1 MAEPG
6 DLRRSGER
14 IERLLEEIR
23 ASASPPCWRRV
34 DELMRLVVELYGA
47 GLGRILEI
55 VGAAARD
62 ADRGA
67 TGIPARLA
75 ADELVASLLL
85 VHGLH
90 PEDVPTRLGTAL
102 ARVRPYLGSH
112 GGDVEVV
119 ELDERA
125 GAVLLRMT
133 GSCDGCPSSAM
144 TVRLAVESA
153 IHELVPEIGRIEV
166 EGVTAHDNDHGA
178 ASVRA
183 DATPVST
190 DPAGSWVRIDRDA
203 LPGSPALASR
213 EVTGERIVLCRLDE
227 TLYAYRDGCAAC
239 GSALADGTLDG
250 FLLGCPSCGQRFD
263 VRRAG
268 RALERPGVHL
278 VPVPLLEDESGVRIA
293 LGEARA

>member
-1 MAEPG
+1 MAEAR

-34 DELMRLVVELYGA
+34 EELVRLVVELYGA
-47 GLGRILEI
+47 GLARIVEI

-62 ADRGA
+62 PEGGA
-67 TGIPARLA
+67 AAISARLA

-90 PEDVPTRLGTAL
+90 PDDVPTRLRSAL

-153 IHELVPEIGRIEV
+153 IHELVPEIGQIEV
-166 EGVTAHDNDHGA
+166 EGVTAHGNGHGA
-178 ASVRA
+178 APARREA
-183 DATPVST
+183 AYAATES
-190 DPAGSWVRIDRDA
+190 AGSWVRIDREA
-203 LPGSPALASR
+203 VPRSPALASR

-239 GSALADGTLDG
+239 GSALAQGTLDG
-250 FLLGCPSCGQRFD
+250 SLLGCPACGQRFD
-263 VRRAG
+263 VRLAG
-268 RALERPGVHL
+268 RALERPDVHL
-278 VPVPLLEDESGVRIA
+278 VPLPLLEDESGVRIA
-293 LGEARA
+293 LGEAHA